1 MAVALAMTGWLFA
14 VPAAAQSRPAG
25 AGSPVVSG
33 WTVGGLAGGGLPD
46 SASASAL
53 HAKTRGAAGLTLSGL
68 GDGAALRPWAA
79 SGGDSRGHGA
89 GGGAASG
96 LLLDVPFGSFTFTP
110 SVGAVQTDRVTLSG
124 MPSLGLR
131 SQIELG
137 YQFDNSSRVAL
148 GFSRTSSLGTNDDR
162 DDDVVSLSVRLPF
175 GNLLDW

>member
-1 MAVALAMTGWLFA
+1 MTGWLFA
-14 VPAAAQSRPAG
+14 MPAAAQSLSVG
-25 AGSPVVSG
+25 TESPVVSG
-33 WTVGGLAGGGLPD
+33 WTVGGLAWSGAAGNGVD
-46 SASASAL
+46 SVSASGL
-53 HAKTRGAAGLTLSGL
+53 HAKTRGPAGLTLSGL

-89 GGGAASG
+89 SGGTASG

-110 SVGAVQTDRVTLSG
+110 SVGAVQSDRVTLSG

-131 SQIELG
+131 SQVELG

-148 GFSRTSSLGTNDDR
+148 GFSRTSSLGANDDR

-175 GNLLDW
+175 GSLLDW